1 MPIMSVFAV
10 SGGTDAFSSTVTNV
24 YVLNG
29 WRFRGTDE
37 EPGFGLGRG
46 TRATAIVVASG
57 SSISGKKSIGRF
69 G

>member
-1 MPIMSVFAV
+1 MPTISVLAV
-10 SGGTDAFSSTVTNV
+10 SSGTDAFSSTVTKV

-29 WRFRGTDE
+29 WRLRGTDDD
-37 EPGFGLGRG
+37 PGFGFGNG

-57 SSISGKKSIGRF
+57 SSISGKKSIGRL